1 MEKFKA
7 CKNCRTLFIT
17 GSTCPLCNS
26 SDITDKY
33 SSQII
38 FFDIEKSQIAK
49 KFGATV
55 PGRYAVRV
63 R

>member
-7 CKNCRTLFIT
+7 CKNCRMLFLT
-17 GSTCPLCNS
+17 GASCPLCNS
-26 SDITDKY
+26 ADITDKF

-38 FFDIEKSQIAK
+38 FFDTEKSEIAK
-49 KFGATV
+49 KFGATA

-63 R
+63 K